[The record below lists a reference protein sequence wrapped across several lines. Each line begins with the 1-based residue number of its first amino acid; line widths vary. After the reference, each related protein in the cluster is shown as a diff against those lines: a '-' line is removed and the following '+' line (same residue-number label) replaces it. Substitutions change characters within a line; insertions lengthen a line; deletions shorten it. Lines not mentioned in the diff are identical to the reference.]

1 MAQVEL
7 KNLSKKYGKVTAVQ
21 NMDLIIPHNQF
32 LVLVGPSGCGE
43 INNSTND
50 YQGLGRNNWWRNFN

>member
-7 KNLSKKYGKVTAVQ
+7 KNLSKKYGNVTAVQ

-32 LVLVGPSGCGE
+32 LVLVGPSGC
-43 INNSTND
+43 
-50 YQGLGRNNWWRNFN
+50 

>member
-21 NMDLIIPHNQF
+21 NMDLIIPHNQSI
-32 LVLVGPSGCGE
+32 LVLLRIIRMG
-43 INNSTND
+43 I
-50 YQGLGRNNWWRNFN
+50 F

>member
-32 LVLVGPSGCGE
+32 LVLVGPSGCGNQQLYE
-43 INNSTND
+43 
-50 YQGLGRNNWWRNFN
+50 